1 MTYRSVRDAEVAGQ
15 RVLVRVDFNVP
26 MEDGRIADDTRIR
39 ASLPTIRDL
48 LDRDAAV
55 ILVSHLGRP
64 KGKPD
69 PRVSLRPVAVRLGEL
84 LGKDVAFP
92 DDAVGPSAKA
102 AAAALRPGQTLLLEN
117 ARFEAGEEKN
127 DPTLA
132 RALAG
137 LADLY
142 VDDAFGA
149 AHRAHASTVGVA
161 ELLPAYAGYLM
172 QSELDALRRLVEAP
186 QRPYVAI
193 IGGAKVSDKLA
204 VIDNLAKRVDAM
216 VVGGGMANTF
226 LIAKGKRVGRSL
238 AEPDFVAQAQSVLA
252 ETARRHCD
260 VLLPDDVV
268 IAPSLD
274 GGGTTT
280 SVDEIPEDQAIYDI
294 GPETARRYAECI
306 FGARTIFWNGPMG
319 VFERPAFAA
328 GTIAVAEA
336 VAASGAF
343 SVVGGGDSV
352 AAIERAGVAD
362 RISHVSTGGG
372 ASLEFVEGR
381 VLPGVAALERSAE
394 R

>member
-1 MTYRSVRDAEVAGQ
+1 MTYRSVREAEVAGK

-48 LDRDAAV
+48 LERTAAV

-69 PRVSLRPVAVRLGEL
+69 PTFTLRPIAARLADL
-84 LGKDVAFP
+84 LGRDVGFAE
-92 DDAVGPSAKA
+92 DVVGPSATA
-102 AAAALRPGQTLLLEN
+102 AVAALRPGQVLLLEN
-117 ARFEAGEEKN
+117 VRFEAGEEKN
-127 DPTLA
+127 DSELA
-132 RALAG
+132 RRLAG

-142 VDDAFGA
+142 VNDAFGA

-172 QSELDALRRLVEAP
+172 QRELDALRRLVDSPE
-186 QRPYVAI
+186 RPYVAI
-193 IGGAKVSDKLA
+193 LGGAKVSDKLA
-204 VIDNLAKRVDAM
+204 VIENLAGRVDAII
-216 VVGGGMANTF
+216 VGGGMANTF
-226 LIAKGKRVGRSL
+226 LMAQGKRVGRSL
-238 AEPDFVAQAQSVLA
+238 AEPDLAAEARSVLDEA
-252 ETARRHCD
+252 AKGTFD
-260 VLLPDDVV
+260 VLLPNDVV
-268 IAPSLD
+268 VAPSLED
-274 GGGTTT
+274 AGTTV
-280 SVDEIPEDQAIYDI
+280 SVDSIPDEQAVYDV
-294 GPETARRYAECI
+294 GPETTRRYAARI
-306 FGARTIFWNGPMG
+306 AAARTIFWNGPMG

-328 GTIAVAEA
+328 GTTAVAKA

-343 SVVGGGDSV
+343 SVVGGGDSI

-362 RISHVSTGGG
+362 RIAHVSTGGG